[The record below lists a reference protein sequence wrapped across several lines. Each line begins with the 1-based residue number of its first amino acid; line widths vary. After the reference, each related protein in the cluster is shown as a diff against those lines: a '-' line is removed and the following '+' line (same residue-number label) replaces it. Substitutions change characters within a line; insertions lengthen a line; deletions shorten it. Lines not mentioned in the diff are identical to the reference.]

1 MLKQISEITRVMSQE
16 RWDGIERER
25 EIYSNVALLFTGPSI
40 IELTSFCCV
49 YNSDPILIVTFGVL
63 EFSYPLIQDTRTYN

>member
-16 RWDGIERER
+16 IEREK

-40 IELTSFCCV
+40 LHI
-49 YNSDPILIVTFGVL
+49 YN
-63 EFSYPLIQDTRTYN
+63 